1 MDQLRCIR
9 LDGIQAP
16 PGTPIVFEGSEV
28 GHVVKNNELGYA
40 ECAINSDIVNQLLRA
55 NKASFS
61 LEVVKK

>member
-1 MDQLRCIR
+1 MDRLRLC
-9 LDGIQAP
+9 GIQAP
-16 PGTPIVFEGSEV
+16 PGTPIVFEGSEI

-40 ECAINSDIVNQLLRA
+40 ECDINSDIVNQLLRA